1 MNLGT
6 RRIRSAGR
14 SSGSIE
20 VTLPAQLQDF
30 EGVECRLVVR
40 DGPRPEIVL
49 QPDLSAVQSQFRELW
64 SLVGVGLADVG
75 EPGEL
80 RLADFGLCLFPG
92 GAWGERPPL
101 AFADALAVLRR
112 RADGAQDALARLA
125 AAMGV
130 VAGQRLGLTGPMALA
145 FGDALAYLV
154 VGAPAGPGA
163 EFERGMAHQRFG
175 EVATEALG
183 APLERQTWE
192 RARPGLRRVFEQF
205 ADWQEHPA
213 THVAARERWFRA
225 LIMEDVKA

>member
-49 QPDLSAVQSQFRELW
+49 QPDLSAAQGLFRDLW
-64 SLVGVGLADVG
+64 ALVAAGLGDAG

-80 RLADFGLCLFPG
+80 RLADFSLCLFPS

-101 AFADALAVLRR
+101 ACADALAILRR
-112 RADGAQDALARLA
+112 RGEPLAQDAAARLL
-125 AAMGV
+125 AAMGA
-130 VAGQRLGLTGPMALA
+130 VAGQRLGLAAPLALA

-154 VGAPAGPGA
+154 VGLSAGAGA
-163 EFERGMAHQRFG
+163 EFERGMAHQRF
-175 EVATEALG
+175 AEARLDPLG
-183 APLERQTWE
+183 PPLDRRTWE

-205 ADWQEHPA
+205 VDWHERPERHA
-213 THVAARERWFRA
+213 AARERWYRA
-225 LIMEDVKA
+225 LALEIS